1 MLSRNFNET
10 NSFLIDI
17 NAKSERPRLTLTRK
31 AEGFHLANTSSSEF
45 LTQLT
50 NITLYEK
57 HVFRKDNLYVLNSLY
72 WDARSTQKPCGC
84 RLRNMLVQ
92 KAAEAVFNNNNN
104 YI

>member
-1 MLSRNFNET
+1 MQSLKGRGLLLHE
-10 NSFLIDI
+10 
-17 NAKSERPRLTLTRK
+17 K

-72 WDARSTQKPCGC
+72 WDAWSTQKPCGC

>member
-1 MLSRNFNET
+1 MQSLKGRGLLLHE
-10 NSFLIDI
+10 
-17 NAKSERPRLTLTRK
+17 K

-45 LTQLT
+45 LTQLM